1 MEKLKEK
8 VDEQQNSI
16 SRLERVYKNLN
27 TKLEDTWKIERVID
41 NLDEDVRNV
50 GSVRDLGGDQ

>member
-1 MEKLKEK
+1 VEKLKEK